1 MLAKLNHPN
10 IFSIFDFGQAG
21 GFFFLMM
28 EYVNGVNLRQ
38 AMRESRL
45 TPEQTLAI
53 VPPICEALQF
63 AHDEGVLHRD
73 IKPENILLD
82 IKGRVKIVDF
92 GIAKMVGEG
101 SSNMGLTA
109 TGAQLGTPHYM
120 APEQVEQPSSVD
132 HRADIYSLGGVFYE
146 LLTGELPLGRFELP
160 SSKSMTSSELDEIVL
175 RALEKDRKQRQQS
188 ASELRTQVE
197 TVGRDES
204 KSSHG
209 QAFAPDPVRRQHK
222 YTFPW
227 PKRFPI
233 TVIKLGHDYPP
244 SHCYRSDCSDGG
256 MERRKKRDDACRRV

>member
-1 MLAKLNHPN
+1 
-10 IFSIFDFGQAG
+10 
-21 GFFFLMM
+21 
-28 EYVNGVNLRQ
+28 
-38 AMRESRL
+38 
-45 TPEQTLAI
+45 LAI

-146 LLTGELPLGRFELP
+146 LLTGELPLDRFELP

-233 TVIKLGHDYPP
+233 TVISLVMIILLLIAIGVIVPTVAWNAARKEMMLVEESNLMLVEEINAVVNAEGVFSRATRWSHRTFSSMQPP
-244 SHCYRSDCSDGG
+244 F
-256 MERRKKRDDACRRV
+256 